1 MVKFV
6 WLFRYPEGV
15 SVEEGDKWYL
25 GVHAQQGKVAP
36 GLKKYLTW
44 KVLDVPER
52 PTQFA
57 RVTELWWDDL
67 DSWRKGSLQEMKKL
81 QRAAPWGRVGFEGS
95 GLVAEPVCVN
105 VEPEY
110 DLLKEVPRV

>member
-52 PTQFA
+52 
-57 RVTELWWDDL
+57 
-67 DSWRKGSLQEMKKL
+67 
-81 QRAAPWGRVGFEGS
+81 AAFR
-95 GLVAEPVCVN
+95 
-105 VEPEY
+105 
-110 DLLKEVPRV
+110 R